1 MPTPTPDAAYLTAGI
16 TARGGA
22 ALQLQQPGLSSAHPN
37 TNTPSSGRGSSSSS
51 SGGGRRGT
59 RRGGDEMIGRQVFLP
74 LSLINHSCSPNCEV
88 DMDGGHGWVTAT
100 SHIPS
105 GTALSITYIDLEQPR
120 SARRALLR
128 KLYSF
133 DCDCV
138 RCEAELVE
146 RPGKAVWSQ
155 QGTEGRQPAAK
166 QARDRRL
173 AVRGKGG
180 GEPRNARCS
189 TAVQSGKVKNK

>member
-1 MPTPTPDAAYLTAGI
+1 
-16 TARGGA
+16 
-22 ALQLQQPGLSSAHPN
+22 
-37 TNTPSSGRGSSSSS
+37 
-51 SGGGRRGT
+51 
-59 RRGGDEMIGRQVFLP
+59 
-74 LSLINHSCSPNCEV
+74 
-88 DMDGGHGWVTAT
+88 MDGGHGWVTAT
-100 SHIPS
+100 GHIPS

-155 QGTEGRQPAAK
+155 QGTDGRQPAAK

-189 TAVQSGKVKNK
+189 TAVQSGKAARASGCDA